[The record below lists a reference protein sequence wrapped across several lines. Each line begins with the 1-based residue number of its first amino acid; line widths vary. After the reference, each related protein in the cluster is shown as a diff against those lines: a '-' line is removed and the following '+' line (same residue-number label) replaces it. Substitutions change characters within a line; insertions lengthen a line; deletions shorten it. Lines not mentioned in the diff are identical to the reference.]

1 MKVLAVRKEDDSY
14 YQGAF
19 WIVGDSVKDIKRG
32 NFQIVGVQILSDF
45 NGKYLEQISS
55 KSGLTHRSLWNRT
68 FKKEVNPEVDYNY
81 YPRGRVEIDN
91 KNRAIIYLNPNISQD
106 ILPDIKIQFGILSD
120 PIIRY
125 DYSNH
130 YKCYLD
136 EDWKPD

>member
-45 NGKYLEQISS
+45 NGKYLEKISS

-81 YPRGRVEIDN
+81 YPRGRVCIHN
-91 KNRAIIYLNPNISQD
+91 GNAYIHLHSLFNQ
-106 ILPDIKIQFGILSD
+106 PDIIDRVVQIYHLEKLDVDIDLNDTYQGSH
-120 PIIRY
+120 Y
-125 DYSNH
+125 DFKLN
-130 YKCYLD
+130 
-136 EDWKPD
+136 